1 MSNKRFLIK
10 HDAVIGRG
18 LKEDGAEH
26 PPLELVYY
34 TMVEAANLEAAS
46 DMSMGYADKTFKV
59 KVGSIV
65 EVGDNISS
73 DDLYAL
79 LNQSEVI
86 KAMY

>member
-1 MSNKRFLIK
+1 MKRFLIK
-10 HDAVIGRG
+10 HDAVIGRT
-18 LKEDGAEH
+18 KEDGADL
-26 PPLELVYY
+26 PPMELIFY
-34 TMVEAANLEAAS
+34 TMVEAPNLDAAT
-46 DMSMGYADKTFKV
+46 DMASGYADKTFKV